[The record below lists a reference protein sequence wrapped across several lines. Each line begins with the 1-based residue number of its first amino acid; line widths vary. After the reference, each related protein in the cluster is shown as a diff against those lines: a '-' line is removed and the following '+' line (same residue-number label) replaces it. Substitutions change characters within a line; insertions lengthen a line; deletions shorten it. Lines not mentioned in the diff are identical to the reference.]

1 MLRLCL
7 NFSGTK
13 PVLLALLVLPLLS
26 AGCAAHRGASA
37 PAPKNPAS
45 QRAPVAVDLGGLMI
59 RMGED
64 PFIGLDHYDG
74 DQLFALGLEAFDTD
88 RFDVAAYLFDHLL
101 EVFPAHSDRVPAT
114 WNLGL
119 SFEKIGRI
127 EEAISVFGDYLELVA
142 APDGEE
148 AAQARLRLA
157 TLLQREG
164 RYDEI
169 LPLLDAPSAFVS
181 YAEYEVWELRAL
193 RAIAKGA
200 GGKFA
205 WAEGELNRLRLEIKR
220 STRKT
225 GDRYPYQAAMVWYL
239 AGTLDR
245 LHAASIALD
254 SVDDIEQL
262 DADIGAKADL
272 LLMARRRLKRAI
284 EHGEPTWSG
293 PAAFALGAV
302 YRDFRQDMLDAPVP
316 EGLSAEQFAV
326 YERLVRQRTT
336 DFLDAAIKDYRAILD
351 AAPGWRLEA
360 PWVEAIEQA
369 LKSSEEELA
378 AVGLAAEG

>member
-1 MLRLCL
+1 
-7 NFSGTK
+7 
-13 PVLLALLVLPLLS
+13 
-26 AGCAAHRGASA
+26 
-37 PAPKNPAS
+37 
-45 QRAPVAVDLGGLMI
+45 VDLGGLMI
-59 RMGED
+59 RMVED
-64 PFIGLDHYDG
+64 PRIGLDHYDG
-74 DQLFALGLEAFDTD
+74 DQLFALGLEAFGTD
-88 RFDVAAYLFDHLL
+88 RFDVASYLFSHLI
-101 EVFPAHSDRVPAT
+101 EVFPAHSDRVPTT

-119 SFEKIGRI
+119 SLEKIGRI
-127 EEAISVFGDYLELVA
+127 GEAISIFGDYLELVA
-142 APDGEE
+142 TMDGEE
-148 AAQARLRLA
+148 AAQARLRIA

-164 RYDEI
+164 RYEDI
-169 LPLLDAPSAFVS
+169 LPLLDAPSAFVD

-200 GGKFA
+200 DGKFA

-245 LHAASIALD
+245 LQAGAIPLD

-262 DADIGAKADL
+262 DKDIGAKADL
-272 LLMARRRLKRAI
+272 LFMARRRLKRAI

-316 EGLSAEQFAV
+316 QGLSAEQFAV

-336 DFLDAAIKDYRAILD
+336 DFLTAAIKDYRAILD
-351 AAPGWRLEA
+351 AAPGWRLET
-360 PWVEAIEQA
+360 PWVEAIEEA

-378 AVGLAAEG
+378 AGGLADEG

>member
-1 MLRLCL
+1 
-7 NFSGTK
+7 
-13 PVLLALLVLPLLS
+13 
-26 AGCAAHRGASA
+26 
-37 PAPKNPAS
+37 
-45 QRAPVAVDLGGLMI
+45 MI
-59 RMGED
+59 RMVED
-64 PFIGLDHYDG
+64 PRIGLDHYDG
-74 DQLFALGLEAFDTD
+74 DQLFALGLEAFETG
-88 RFDVAAYLFDHLL
+88 RFDVASYLFSHLV

-119 SFEKIGRI
+119 SLEKIGRI
-127 EEAISVFGDYLELVA
+127 EEAISIFGDYLELVA
-142 APDGEE
+142 TMDGEE
-148 AAQARLRLA
+148 AAQVRLRIA
-157 TLLQREG
+157 TLLQRAG
-164 RYDEI
+164 RYEDI
-169 LPLLDAPSAFVS
+169 LPLLDAPSAFVA

-200 GGKFA
+200 AGKFA

-245 LHAASIALD
+245 LQAGAIPLD

-262 DADIGAKADL
+262 DKDIGAKADL
-272 LLMARRRLKRAI
+272 LFMARSRLKRAI

-302 YRDFRQDMLDAPVP
+302 YRDFRQDMLDASVP
-316 EGLSAEQFAV
+316 QGLSAEQFAV

-336 DFLDAAIKDYRAILD
+336 DFLTAAIKDYRAILD
-351 AAPGWRLEA
+351 AAPGWRLET
-360 PWVEAIEQA
+360 PWVEAIEEA

-378 AVGLAAEG
+378 AGGLVDEG